1 MEIEGYP
8 KTQTLKDGTRVTI
21 RPLGPRDEVALKE
34 FFLALPEEDRLFL
47 REDVTRP
54 EVVEGFIRSLGDD
67 TVFPLVADH
76 EGRIVGDATLHR
88 TRHGWSTHVGQI
100 RVVVARDFQHRG
112 LGTALAR
119 CLVRHAIGIGLD
131 KLVAE
136 VVDNQNAA
144 KRAFEKL
151 GFVKEAVLKGHV
163 RDIHGVKR
171 DLVLLANDCSHIW
184 ETMESLVSDFSPTLG
199 G

>member
-1 MEIEGYP
+1 MDIEGYP
-8 KTQTLKDGTRVTI
+8 KTVSLKDGTRVTI
-21 RPLGPRDEVALKE
+21 RPLSPRDEAALKE

-67 TVFPLVADH
+67 TVFPLVAEH

-88 TRHGWSTHVGQI
+88 SRHGWSRHVAQI

-112 LGTALAR
+112 LGTALIR
-119 CLVRHAIGIGLD
+119 CLVRHAIGLGLD

-136 VVDNQNAA
+136 VVDNQTAA
-144 KRAFEKL
+144 RRAFEKL
-151 GFVKEAVLKGHV
+151 GFVQEAVLKGHV
-163 RDIHGVKR
+163 RDIHGIKR
-171 DLVLLANDCSHIW
+171 DLVILANDCSHIW
-184 ETMESLVSDFSPTLG
+184 ETMESLVSDFSPTIG